1 MFLVSAKYP
10 TTTGNVEHYLE
21 YLFVTVKQHF
31 LEEKDTNLKV
41 YKFKRFVKKNLN
53 TIGKS

>member
-1 MFLVSAKYP
+1 MFLVSANYP
-10 TTTGNVEHYLE
+10 TTTGNVEHDLE

-41 YKFKRFVKKNLN
+41 YKFKGFVKKS
-53 TIGKS
+53 KYYW